1 MDKIG
6 IICEFNPFHN
16 GHVYFLKKIKKMF
29 PNSFITLVMSTN
41 FTQRG
46 EFSFLTKWEKTKIA
60 LENNIDLVLELPF
73 LFTTQSADTFAYY
86 AVSILEYLDM
96 DYLIFGSESNDID
109 TLKNLAST
117 ILYHK
122 DYNQLVKKYLDLG
135 NNYPVSMSKALY
147 NITSIRLKD
156 SNDLLGISYLKTI
169 IKNDYKIKPLTI
181 KREDSYLESASNIR
195 EAYLKKESLKSLVP
209 RITLKYLSINLNY
222 LDKYFELLKY
232 KIITDINNLENY
244 LDVSEGLE
252 NKIKQSANT
261 HNYQELL
268 ENLKSKRYTYNKLNR
283 MFLHILFNI
292 KKEPTNNINYIRV
305 LGFNS
310 IGRSYLKRIKKQIN
324 IPIITNYKDIDD
336 EVLYLEKIVTIT
348 YLNILNKSNLIKEE
362 LMSIPINH

>member
-29 PNSFITLVMSTN
+29 TNSFITVILSTN

-60 LENNIDLVLELPF
+60 LENKIDLVVELPF
-73 LFTTQSADTFAYY
+73 LFTTQSADSFAYY

-122 DYNQLVKKYLDLG
+122 DYNNLVKEYLNLG
-135 NNYPVSMSKALY
+135 NNYPAAMSKALY
-147 NITSIRLKD
+147 NINNIKIQD
-156 SNDLLGISYLKTI
+156 SNDLLGISYLKAI
-169 IKNDYKIKPLTI
+169 LKNDYKIKPLTI
-181 KREDSYLESASNIR
+181 QRTNSFLQSATNIR
-195 EAYLKKESLKSLVP
+195 NAYLKNESLESFVP
-209 RITLKYLSINLNY
+209 KTTLKYLNFNINY
-222 LDKYFELLKY
+222 QEKYFDLLKY
-232 KIITDINNLENY
+232 KIINDINNLSSY
-244 LDVSEGLE
+244 LDVSEGIDQ
-252 NKIKQSANT
+252 KIKKVILKVHT
-261 HNYQELL
+261 YQELI
-268 ENLKSKRYTYNKLNR
+268 EKLKSKRYTYNRLNR

-292 KKEPTNNINYIRV
+292 KKEPSNNINYIRV

-310 IGRSYLKRIKKQIN
+310 LGRNYLR
-324 IPIITNYKDIDD
+324 
-336 EVLYLEKIVTIT
+336 KIR
-348 YLNILNKSNLIKEE
+348 K
-362 LMSIPINH
+362 